1 MGEHA
6 TLERISLDEFYAVGN
21 WQPANKTPKTIG
33 LSGQI
38 LDPTHIGVIFDTVP
52 GNLPATNGNLV
63 AIWQNAGIPYGQK
76 PMQKQS
82 ITKNDPTGDQI
93 FEFPIQRKPYV
104 VAYGT
109 SDTGAAWAGT
119 VQFTPGGGLEGVT
132 FVTQIDVSAAGNDSL
147 NAAFKTPVGNVPSA
161 NGNWIGLWKGA
172 MPTFDG
178 ANRIKK
184 VDITVSTAEGFQSMS
199 GLNLLMN
206 TTYTLAY
213 AVGPKDSDLAA
224 WVTFVT
230 QPF

>member
-1 MGEHA
+1 MVHYTA
-6 TLERISLDEFYAVGN
+6 LAQFYSEAN
-21 WQPANKTPKTIG
+21 WKPANKTPRTID
-33 LSGQI
+33 LSGEI

-63 AIWQNAGIPYGQK
+63 AIWQSAGIPYGQK

-109 SDTGAAWAGT
+109 SDTGTAWAGT
-119 VQFTPGGGLEGVT
+119 VQFTPGHGVEGVT
-132 FVTQIDVSAAGNDSL
+132 FVTQVDVAAAGNDSL
-147 NAAFKTPVGNVPSA
+147 NANFKTPTGNVPNA
-161 NGNWIGLWKGA
+161 NGNWIGLWKGP

-178 ANRIKK
+178 TNRIKK
-184 VDITVSTAEGFQSMS
+184 VDISASTAEGFQSMS
-199 GLNLLMN
+199 GLSLLMN
-206 TTYTLAY
+206 TTYCLAY